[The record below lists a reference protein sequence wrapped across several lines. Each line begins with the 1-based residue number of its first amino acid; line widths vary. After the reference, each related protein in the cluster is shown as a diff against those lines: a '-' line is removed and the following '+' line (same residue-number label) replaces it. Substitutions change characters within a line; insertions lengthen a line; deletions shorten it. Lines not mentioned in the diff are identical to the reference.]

1 MRQLLLALAVIF
13 AFMAVLLALQ
23 GGNLGSL
30 GRMVPAIGQLAAAL
44 YRDERVPSR
53 VKISLAALLAY
64 LASPVD
70 LIPDFIPL
78 LGLLDDV
85 ILVAVVLD
93 GLLNQVDRQLVLEYW
108 KSDEA
113 SLEAASRTARSLSR
127 IVPVSIKRRLLGS
140 TSQPG

>member
-13 AFMAVLLALQ
+13 AFMAVLLVLQ
-23 GGNLGSL
+23 GGNLRSL
-30 GRMVPAIGQLAAAL
+30 GRLVPAIGQLAAAL
-44 YRDERVPSR
+44 YRDERIPSR

-93 GLLNQVDRQLVLEYW
+93 GLLNQVDRQLVLQHW

-113 SLEAASRTARSLSR
+113 SLEIAARTARSLSR
-127 IVPVSIKRRLLGS
+127 IVPVSIKRKLLGS
-140 TSQPG
+140 TSQQG